1 MKKSKKF
8 IIMSVVFVLT
18 IVVAVGIYFFYGKK
32 MQNAVTITG
41 SMYMFDTSTPEKAVG
56 ISDYVFVAKI
66 NKIARTEYRDPVTIE
81 TGLFSSEVWTTP
93 YTYYEIEVVKNI
105 KGELIASEPIEYMQY
120 GGINEDGETYTFMEG
135 TGLLE
140 TGKYYILMA
149 DTFGGDGG
157 IIEVT
162 EPNRRILLDDVEN
175 DEDVENSELVKRY
188 EEAYKNEYIP
198 EGFYNW
204 ERYTSKYDVNY
215 KE

>member
-1 MKKSKKF
+1 
-8 IIMSVVFVLT
+8 
-18 IVVAVGIYFFYGKK
+18 
-32 MQNAVTITG
+32 
-41 SMYMFDTSTPEKAVG
+41 
-56 ISDYVFVAKI
+56 
-66 NKIARTEYRDPVTIE
+66 
-81 TGLFSSEVWTTP
+81 
-93 YTYYEIEVVKNI
+93 
-105 KGELIASEPIEYMQY
+105 
-120 GGINEDGETYTFMEG
+120 
-135 TGLLE
+135 
-140 TGKYYILMA
+140 MA